1 MNMICSWVRADDG
14 ALVMEWTAAEA
25 TAVHRGTGGSEAAY
39 AIESF
44 YDNADALTP
53 EGALQGTLDCTER
66 PSNESPA
73 LWRPGPAGSRGP
85 PGRRCRGR
93 IPPGA
98 APAVSTACHAP
109 SSGFPRM
116 N

>member
-1 MNMICSWVRADDG
+1 MTTASLAPTGAPAPEVLGKVFRAGLSLADFVYQEVSKMTMFCRWVHADDG

-53 EGALQGTLDCTER
+53 VG
-66 PSNESPA
+66 
-73 LWRPGPAGSRGP
+73 
-85 PGRRCRGR
+85 
-93 IPPGA
+93 
-98 APAVSTACHAP
+98 V
-109 SSGFPRM
+109 
-116 N
+116 

>member
-1 MNMICSWVRADDG
+1 MTTTSYAPADAPAPQVPDKVFRSELNGVDCQHQEVSKMNMICSWVRADDG

-53 EGALQGTLDCTER
+53 VG
-66 PSNESPA
+66 
-73 LWRPGPAGSRGP
+73 
-85 PGRRCRGR
+85 
-93 IPPGA
+93 
-98 APAVSTACHAP
+98 V
-109 SSGFPRM
+109 
-116 N
+116 